1 MKVHPFFWGV
11 LAGYVAAVFLPLRAS
26 AGVSLRPG
34 NLMGNVGGF
43 AGGNPGTPRGPG
55 FYG

>member
-1 MKVHPFFWGV
+1 MKVHPFLWGV